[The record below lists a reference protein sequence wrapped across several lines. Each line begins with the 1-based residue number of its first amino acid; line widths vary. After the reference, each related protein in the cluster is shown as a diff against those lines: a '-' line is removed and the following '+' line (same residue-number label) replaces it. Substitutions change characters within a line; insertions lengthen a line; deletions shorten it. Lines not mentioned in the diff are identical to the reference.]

1 MGHSFGIKCNE
12 CDYTKSFR
20 MGIGMMY
27 SPYALID
34 FDSEFA
40 LLPYLIPSKKTH
52 QLVRNLI
59 ENKNGS
65 FADGYEHSIYR
76 CSKCGEFYGRFFFHI
91 DHDDGSFEPAYKCT
105 KCKKT
110 LDLFEL
116 PQHGQADLSL
126 YPCPQCG
133 KKSLAEDYSSMLLWD

>member
-1 MGHSFGIKCNE
+1 MI
-12 CDYTKSFR
+12 
-20 MGIGMMY
+20 GIGMRY

-34 FDSEFA
+34 FDSKFA
-40 LLPYLIPSKKTH
+40 LLPHLIPSKKTQ

-59 ENKNGS
+59 VNKNGS
-65 FADGYEHSIYR
+65 FADGYKHSVYR

-91 DHDDGSFEPAYKCT
+91 DYDDGNFEPTYKCT

-116 PQHGQADLSL
+116 PEYGQADLSL

-133 KKSLAEDYSSMLLWD
+133 KNSLAEDDSFMLFWD